1 MKERKEQ
8 NPEIR
13 NETPAAETHK
23 GLEGLKAGL
32 AVAPVF
38 AFLEKF
44 DEFAKKKK
52 KALVEGEVLFEPGES
67 PYFYIVSSG
76 ALKIFRINPTG
87 EKKEI
92 GKAYAGSFIG
102 EGVLSGRFRKDV
114 LAEACVASS
123 VVTLTKEDFEYLESL
138 SPETLMTFYKHLN
151 DATSLR
157 LADTGKELALLYE
170 TTEKINSYKERGERG
185 LLDAINL
192 LKKSLSLDYIVA
204 IEQHAAVPGLLIYKF
219 NTRFPS
225 IWPINQKVGSEISP
239 DDPATAS
246 AGTILGTSENDRVH
260 LLRLSSGGE
269 LRGFLVLGKKGAE
282 TKFSDYEIRIAEN
295 LAPLFASMIENNQR
309 LAENKARAMLNP
321 Y

>member
-13 NETPAAETHK
+13 NETPITEAHK

-52 KALVEGEVLFEPGES
+52 RALVEGEVLFEPGES
-67 PYFYIVSSG
+67 PYFYIVTSG

-87 EKKEI
+87 DKKEI

-102 EGVLSGRFRKDV
+102 EGILSGRLQKDV
-114 LAEACVASS
+114 QAEAYVASS
-123 VVTLTKEDFEYLESL
+123 VITLTKEDFEYLESL
-138 SPETLMTFYKHLN
+138 SPETLMALYKHLN
-151 DATSLR
+151 NATSLR
-157 LADTGKELALLYE
+157 LAETGKELALLYE

-204 IEQHAAVPGLLIYKF
+204 IEQHVAVPGLLVYKF

-225 IWPINQKVGSEISP
+225 IWPINQKVGSEISFT
-239 DDPATAS
+239 DS
-246 AGTILGTSENDRVH
+246 
-260 LLRLSSGGE
+260 
-269 LRGFLVLGKKGAE
+269 
-282 TKFSDYEIRIAEN
+282 
-295 LAPLFASMIENNQR
+295 
-309 LAENKARAMLNP
+309 
-321 Y
+321 